1 MVLRFF
7 LVIAKKFLYG
17 KICIRKY
24 KYNKRK
30 IGEKMD
36 FKEFEGF
43 KRINNTKNLTVEQLV
58 ELLDA
63 YKEILG
69 EISYK
74 FDLDNADI
82 YIDFEGRYGAEI
94 RIDKP
99 KEQIIIERK
108 LDENCIKDS
117 GSVIENE
124 KDLSEVKADRLI
136 EQIYDLINDYM
147 DDGIITEHIT
157 KAQKVLYMSEKE
169 MSVKGILYLG
179 NVFEVKDDTK
189 ELFEIK
195 ESPITKSYS
204 VENCLTQRKEI
215 AINYSDYKNQTYS
228 IVLQP
233 FENLVFKKDP
243 STIKTRFI
251 AKTSTKE
258 YKISGD
264 YTENHFL
271 IELDEVVIGAIDCSN
286 PHFKTEYR
294 IEINNLDEMSK
305 IVAIAVM
312 LDTYCRKEEDINYK
326 RELITKVKKKI
337 IL

>member
-1 MVLRFF
+1 
-7 LVIAKKFLYG
+7 
-17 KICIRKY
+17 
-24 KYNKRK
+24 
-30 IGEKMD
+30 MD
-36 FKEFEGF
+36 FEDLEGF
-43 KRINNTKNLTVEQLV
+43 KRIKNTKKLTAEQV
-58 ELLDA
+58 CALLTD
-63 YKEILG
+63 YQEILG
-69 EISYK
+69 EISYRMG
-74 FDLDNADI
+74 LDDADI
-82 YIDFEGRYGAEI
+82 YVNFEGKYGAEI
-94 RIDKP
+94 RID
-99 KEQIIIERK
+99 ENAGEIIIERE
-108 LDENCIKDS
+108 LNEDAIEDVDS
-117 GSVIENE
+117 VLEKG
-124 KDLSEVKADRLI
+124 KDLSEAKADRII
-136 EQIYDLINDYM
+136 EQLYDLINDYM

-157 KAQKVLYMSEKE
+157 KAQNVLYMSEKE

>member
-1 MVLRFF
+1 
-7 LVIAKKFLYG
+7 
-17 KICIRKY
+17 
-24 KYNKRK
+24 
-30 IGEKMD
+30 MD
-36 FKEFEGF
+36 FEDFEGF
-43 KRINNTKNLTVEQLV
+43 KRIKNTKKLTAEQV
-58 ELLDA
+58 CALLTD
-63 YKEILG
+63 YQEILG
-69 EISYK
+69 EISYRMG
-74 FDLDNADI
+74 LDDADI
-82 YIDFEGRYGAEI
+82 YVNFEGKYGAEI
-94 RIDKP
+94 RID
-99 KEQIIIERK
+99 ENAGEIIIERE
-108 LDENCIKDS
+108 LDEDAIEDVDS
-117 GSVIENE
+117 VLEKG
-124 KDLSEVKADRLI
+124 KDLSEAKADRII
-136 EQIYDLINDYM
+136 EQLYDLINDYM

-204 VENCLTQRKEI
+204 VENCLTKRKEI

>member
-1 MVLRFF
+1 M
-7 LVIAKKFLYG
+7 G
-17 KICIRKY
+17 
-24 KYNKRK
+24 
-30 IGEKMD
+30 
-36 FKEFEGF
+36 
-43 KRINNTKNLTVEQLV
+43 
-58 ELLDA
+58 LD
-63 YKEILG
+63 
-69 EISYK
+69 
-74 FDLDNADI
+74 DADI
-82 YIDFEGRYGAEI
+82 YVNFEGKYGAEI
-94 RIDKP
+94 RID
-99 KEQIIIERK
+99 ENAGEIIIERE
-108 LDENCIKDS
+108 LNEDAIEDVDS
-117 GSVIENE
+117 VLEKG
-124 KDLSEVKADRLI
+124 KDLSEAKADRII
-136 EQIYDLINDYM
+136 EQLYDLINDYM

>member
-1 MVLRFF
+1 
-7 LVIAKKFLYG
+7 
-17 KICIRKY
+17 
-24 KYNKRK
+24 
-30 IGEKMD
+30 MD
-36 FKEFEGF
+36 FEDLEGF
-43 KRINNTKNLTVEQLV
+43 KRIKNTKKLTAEQV
-58 ELLDA
+58 CALLTD
-63 YKEILG
+63 YQEILG
-69 EISYK
+69 EISYRMG
-74 FDLDNADI
+74 LDDADI
-82 YIDFEGRYGAEI
+82 YVNFEGKYGAEI
-94 RIDKP
+94 RID
-99 KEQIIIERK
+99 ENAGEIIIERE
-108 LDENCIKDS
+108 LNEDAIEDVDS
-117 GSVIENE
+117 VLEKG
-124 KDLSEVKADRLI
+124 KDLSEAKADRII
-136 EQIYDLINDYM
+136 EQLYDLINDYM

>member
-1 MVLRFF
+1 
-7 LVIAKKFLYG
+7 
-17 KICIRKY
+17 
-24 KYNKRK
+24 
-30 IGEKMD
+30 MD
-36 FKEFEGF
+36 FEDFEGF
-43 KRINNTKNLTVEQLV
+43 KRIKNTKKLTAEQV
-58 ELLDA
+58 CSLLTDYKDA
-63 YKEILG
+63 LG
-69 EISYK
+69 DISYRMG
-74 FDLDNADI
+74 LDDADI
-82 YIDFEGRYGAEI
+82 YVNFEGKYGAEI
-94 RIDKP
+94 RID
-99 KEQIIIERK
+99 ENAGEIIIERE
-108 LDENCIKDS
+108 LDEDAIEDVDS
-117 GSVIENE
+117 ILEKG
-124 KDLSEVKADRLI
+124 KDLSEAKADRII
-136 EQIYDLINDYM
+136 EQLYDLINDYM

-169 MSVKGILYLG
+169 MAVKGILYLG

-228 IVLQP
+228 IIIQP
-233 FENLVFKKDP
+233 FENLVFRKDP

-251 AKTSTKE
+251 AKTSKKE

-294 IEINNLDEMSK
+294 IEINNLEETSRIIAM
-305 IVAIAVM
+305 AVM
-312 LDTYCRKEEDINYK
+312 LDTYYRKEEDIKYK
-326 RELITKVKKKI
+326 K
-337 IL
+337 